1 MKLEDLKQGD
11 EFYDVTYGQIIKYS
25 YLMLYPF
32 KNPENRKIKGYHII
46 INKNIEEPL
55 RVYYK
60 QLEEILNKNITNYE
74 EAEKYS
80 VKLVKEHLQ
89 YLESEEII

>member
-11 EFYDVTYGQIIKYS
+11 EFYNVTYSKIIKYS

-32 KNPENRKIKGYHII
+32 KNPINRKIDGYHII
-46 INKNIEEPL
+46 INRNIEEPL
-55 RVYYK
+55 RIYYK

-74 EAEKYS
+74 EAKKYS
-80 VKLVKEHLQ
+80 VKLIKEHLQ